1 MIRTFYRDAVILH
14 HRSADL
20 QYRQSDRMPKNRS
33 SRERSAFGSRMHEA
47 RQAAGL
53 TQMQV
58 KAAVGC
64 SQGTLSE
71 LEATAD
77 SSGLVARFAELYRVL
92 PLWLAT
98 GEGPRSAA
106 DAQQGAQAVQMVAP
120 AAEPAPAAAAGPASL
135 AQALEVLGMALAADM
150 PDDVRQDAADL
161 LAKLAHRRG
170 AARHQEELLALLQA
184 DLAKLRRA
192 A

>member
-1 MIRTFYRDAVILH
+1 
-14 HRSADL
+14 
-20 QYRQSDRMPKNRS
+20 MPKNRS
-33 SRERSAFGSRMHEA
+33 SRERSAFGNRMYEA

-71 LEATAD
+71 LEATAE
-77 SSGLVARFAELYRVL
+77 SSGLVPRFAELYGVL
-92 PLWLAT
+92 PMWLAT
-98 GEGPRSAA
+98 GEGPRSSS
-106 DAQQGAQAVQMVAP
+106 DTKEGANVVRVTAAP
-120 AAEPAPAAAAGPASL
+120 ATPVASPTPEPFSL
-135 AQALEVLGMALAADM
+135 AQALEVIGIALAADM

-161 LAKLAHRRG
+161 LEKLAKRRG

-184 DLAKLRRA
+184 ASPSKRTGTDG
-192 A
+192 

>member
-1 MIRTFYRDAVILH
+1 
-14 HRSADL
+14 
-20 QYRQSDRMPKNRS
+20 MPKNRS
-33 SRERSAFGSRMHEA
+33 SRERSAFGTRMYEA

-71 LEATAD
+71 LEATAE
-77 SSGLVARFAELYRVL
+77 SSGLVVRFAELYRVL
-92 PLWLAT
+92 PIWLAT
-98 GEGPRSAA
+98 GEGPRNAA
-106 DAQQGAQAVQMVAP
+106 DAQQGAQAGQMVEPSAAP
-120 AAEPAPAAAAGPASL
+120 APGPSAIPDSL
-135 AQALEVLGMALAADM
+135 AQALEVIGIALAAEM
-150 PDDVRQDAADL
+150 PDDVRQDVADL
-161 LAKLAHRRG
+161 LAKLAHRKG
-170 AARHQEELLALLQA
+170 AARHQEELLSLLQA